1 MSSFYNNF
9 IVEDKRWELFRE
21 RGSEVEEREE
31 EGTGGEETVG
41 AACVLALRSL
51 QWK

>member
-9 IVEDKRWELFRE
+9 IVEGKRWELFRERERE

-31 EGTGGEETVG
+31 EGTGEGK
-41 AACVLALRSL
+41 
-51 QWK
+51 Q